1 MQAALMPVNN
11 TTNPATRYV
20 SRGPIVN
27 SPAFPVGYCRVEKA
41 PTRSLRL
48 GKSKYV
54 KVPRRIKLREIP
66 SWWSTIALRSIPPM
80 LSLSTVCPFCLRVK
94 NPAGLAHRA
103 ISSTPPPVFEFLDLL
118 LGPFCAEVEYTIC
131 FSGVEPL
138 VMLAWPLGIGCVA
151 GTSCRPGPACA
162 CSMVGYWVTAEAIRV
177 ASDSNS
183 QFVLSV
189 RSGNPQTRSNGPD
202 RFQCSGMSPVL

>member
-11 TTNPATRYV
+11 TTKPATRYV

-54 KVPRRIKLREIP
+54 RLPRRIRLSEIP
-66 SWWSTIALRSIPPM
+66 SWWSTIALRSIPPI

-94 NPAGLAHRA
+94 NPAGLAQRA
-103 ISSTPPPVFEFLDLL
+103 MSSTPPPVFGFLDLL
-118 LGPFCAEVEYTIC
+118 LGPFGVDVEYTIS
-131 FSGVEPL
+131 FSGIEPL
-138 VMLAWPLGIGCVA
+138 IMLAWPLGIECVA
-151 GTSCRPGPACA
+151 GTSCRPEPACA
-162 CSMVGYWVTAEAIRV
+162 CSMVGYWATAGASRV

-183 QFVLSV
+183 RLVLSV
-189 RSGNPQTRSNGPD
+189 RLGNPQPRSDVPD